1 MKDCFRNSCDFFV
14 CVLIYSVVWSC
25 LVGFHIITISLQE
38 GERLSLLYKVALN
51 GWRLSPQTIHG
62 PEGSKCPIIS
72 CNKRLR
78 YFAPTQFCTRP
89 TAVPIRGCNVHK
101 SIANFMAMIG
111 ERHGAA
117 MCRTTSCPGRV
128 CVKKSCI
135 GITRSLRRI
144 KMQRRPLCFHDM
156 EIYCPETSSA
166 AGYAPKQRY
175 VHHMNIN
182 VYNSWYEKCR
192 LESCPKIY
200 TTGFFC
206 QKFYILKVRELRLF
220 LLKKKQRKCI
230 YLVAFPLK
238 FNWVCKI

>member
-72 CNKRLR
+72 CNKILTVFLINTQS
-78 YFAPTQFCTRP
+78 YLAPKQFCTRP
-89 TAVPIRGCNVHK
+89 TAVPIRGSNVHK

-117 MCRTTSCPGRV
+117 MCRTTPVLEECVWRRVASEQPGAWEESR
-128 CVKKSCI
+128 CSGGHYAFMTWRFI
-135 GITRSLRRI
+135 A
-144 KMQRRPLCFHDM
+144 QRP
-156 EIYCPETSSA
+156 P
-166 AGYAPKQRY
+166 P
-175 VHHMNIN
+175 
-182 VYNSWYEKCR
+182 R
-192 LESCPKIY
+192 LAMLQNK
-200 TTGFFC
+200 GM
-206 QKFYILKVRELRLF
+206 YI
-220 LLKKKQRKCI
+220 I
-230 YLVAFPLK
+230 
-238 FNWVCKI
+238 WI

>member
-192 LESCPKIY
+192 LEICPKIY

-206 QKFYILKVRELRLF
+206 QKFYILKVRKLWQF
-220 LLKKKQRKCI
+220 LLKCI
-230 YLVAFPLK
+230 IISYFGRFFVR
-238 FNWVCKI
+238 I

>member
-1 MKDCFRNSCDFFV
+1 MSG
-14 CVLIYSVVWSC
+14 
-25 LVGFHIITISLQE
+25 GFSYNHHQSSGGRKAIT
-38 GERLSLLYKVALN
+38 ALKGSAEWVP

-72 CNKRLR
+72 CNKILTVFLINTQS
-78 YFAPTQFCTRP
+78 YLAPKQFCTRP
-89 TAVPIRGCNVHK
+89 TAVPIRGSNLHK

-135 GITRSLRRI
+135 GTTRSLRRI

-182 VYNSWYEKCR
+182 VYNS
-192 LESCPKIY
+192 
-200 TTGFFC
+200 
-206 QKFYILKVRELRLF
+206 
-220 LLKKKQRKCI
+220 
-230 YLVAFPLK
+230 
-238 FNWVCKI
+238 